1 MLKKLLFFIVLYC
14 LSVGSFKIASA
25 EIIPLK
31 KPLQTKEETE
41 KKLLIDILK
50 PLPKPV
56 KKNETKPLKEKIIV
70 KKEKKSGFVLP
81 KKKPLIVGSEKTTNR
96 KIFLGSRV

>member
-31 KPLQTKEETE
+31 KPLQTKEETDAAVE
-41 KKLLIDILK
+41 RSD
-50 PLPKPV
+50 
-56 KKNETKPLKEKIIV
+56 
-70 KKEKKSGFVLP
+70 
-81 KKKPLIVGSEKTTNR
+81 
-96 KIFLGSRV
+96 